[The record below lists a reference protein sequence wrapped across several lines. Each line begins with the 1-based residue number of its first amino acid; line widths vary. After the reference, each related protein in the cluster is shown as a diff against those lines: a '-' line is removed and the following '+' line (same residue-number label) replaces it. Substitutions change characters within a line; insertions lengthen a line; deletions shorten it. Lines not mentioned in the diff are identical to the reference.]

1 MPDPRPESDPEIAD
15 AAFLLGGSGPEAP
28 ESKPAKSAPADADG
42 GYAVEGPEPEAEA
55 PVTPPI
61 PPVSRPERPR
71 PAAKAEAPVKRTKRA
86 PSSGVDQTWSRGAE
100 WGTDLVRLGVAV
112 LVAGY
117 LLYATFSIHAI
128 AAWLVLLA
136 FSSVGLAILAY
147 PIFIT
152 LERPVRVTPEQAAKD
167 YFAALS
173 HRVPHFKR
181 MWLLLSTD
189 GHHSPSFGSFGEF
202 QGYWKAK
209 LAQWKAEARSQG
221 VLNPLTV
228 EVSSF
233 KSEKSA
239 GQTEID
245 GEYTASVM
253 DPGRREPVATYH
265 VKARFVRGD
274 DRMWYLESGTLD

>member
-1 MPDPRPESDPEIAD
+1 MMPDPRPEPDPEIAD
-15 AAFLLGGSGPEAP
+15 AALLFGGSGPEAP
-28 ESKPAKSAPADADG
+28 KARPSAPSPADPG
-42 GYAVEGPEPEAEA
+42 GYAVEGPEAEAEA

-61 PPVSRPERPR
+61 APVPRAERPR
-71 PAAKAEAPVKRTKRA
+71 PAAKPEAPVKRARRA
-86 PSSGVDQTWSRGAE
+86 SSGVDETWSRGAE
-100 WGTDLVRLGVAV
+100 WGTDLVRVGIAM

-136 FSSVGLAILAY
+136 FSAVGLAILAY
-147 PIFIT
+147 PIFMT

-189 GHHSPSFGSFGEF
+189 GRRSPSFDSFPAF

-209 LAQWKAEARSQG
+209 LAQWKADARSQG

-228 EVSSF
+228 EVSGF

-253 DPGRREPVATYH
+253 DPGRTEPVATYH